1 MQRILAVCSW
11 ECFIWEAAVTLWER
25 EWGGGEKGREGGRK
39 GKEKEGERGGKCTNS
54 LYKETLETGEP
65 TEWHSH
71 ENKELSRFAFHT
83 QSLKAKESKELNVKS
98 ESQME
103 KPKLRSCDFL
113 GRVIFFF

>member
-1 MQRILAVCSW
+1 M
-11 ECFIWEAAVTLWER
+11 
-25 EWGGGEKGREGGRK
+25 GGGREEERK
-39 GKEKEGERGGKCTNS
+39 GGKEGERVRRRKEEEKEGERGGKCTNS

-83 QSLKAKESKELNVKS
+83 QSLKAKEYKELNVKS

-113 GRVIFFF
+113 GRVIFFFSKL

>member
-1 MQRILAVCSW
+1 M
-11 ECFIWEAAVTLWER
+11 
-25 EWGGGEKGREGGRK
+25 GGGREEERK
-39 GKEKEGERGGKCTNS
+39 GGKEGERVRRRKEEEKEGERGGKCTNS

-113 GRVIFFF
+113 GRVIFFSKL